1 MRKRVPALLLALL
14 MLCGCG
20 AKEDAHPQWAALSA
34 ALQLVWWAAMF
45 LLLPWTAFVVPVLGV
60 WYILF
65 VALHIIYPA
74 LDGNFR
80 VEEQIME
87 KFPERLGD

>member
-1 MRKRVPALLLALL
+1 M
-14 MLCGCG
+14 GG
-20 AKEDAHPQWAALSA
+20 AVSGPGYACLVDLILQRLRDDKAALSA

-74 LDGNFR
+74 LDGDFR